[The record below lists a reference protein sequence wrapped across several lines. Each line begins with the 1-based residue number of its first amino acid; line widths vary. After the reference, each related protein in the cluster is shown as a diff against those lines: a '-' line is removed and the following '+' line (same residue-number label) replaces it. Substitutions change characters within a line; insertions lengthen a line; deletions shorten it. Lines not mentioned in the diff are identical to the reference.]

1 MKASREW
8 GIGTGYPPPQLTRGS
23 RERRKLPQQGPG
35 QSPGEKRFYCFLR

>member
-8 GIGTGYPPPQLTRGS
+8 GMGYPPPQPTRGS

-35 QSPGEKRFYCFLR
+35 QSPGENDFTAF